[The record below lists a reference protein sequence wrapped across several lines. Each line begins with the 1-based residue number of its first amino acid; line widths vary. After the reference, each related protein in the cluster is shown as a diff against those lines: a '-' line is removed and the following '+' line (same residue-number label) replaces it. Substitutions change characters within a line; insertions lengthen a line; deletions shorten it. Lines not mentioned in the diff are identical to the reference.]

1 MQPPRPQYFNLQNA
15 YSSSRS
21 TLRIFR
27 AEAARQWQDAT
38 AACAASSSSSAALW
52 TPRCAVE
59 VQAHVVWLYLRFT
72 LSYRIG
78 RKRFFRKLCENAPR
92 GRGTDGGEQLQYP
105 ETGNR
110 VARVLCPAQDR
121 QHVRTHSGFTTGC
134 RSRALAGLMPRH
146 RRSAQHEYCVARA
159 DRACARL
166 VSAAARSPLR
176 LSCCPSR
183 RPRPARADRLRLYQS
198 RAFPDRTDP

>member
-1 MQPPRPQYFNLQNA
+1 M
-15 YSSSRS
+15 
-21 TLRIFR
+21 
-27 AEAARQWQDAT
+27 
-38 AACAASSSSSAALW
+38 
-52 TPRCAVE
+52 PRCAVE

-121 QHVRTHSGFTTGC
+121 QHV
-134 RSRALAGLMPRH
+134 LDMAGLEKSEAAIFDEGILRRPSSIS
-146 RRSAQHEYCVARA
+146 RRS
-159 DRACARL
+159 L
-166 VSAAARSPLR
+166 
-176 LSCCPSR
+176 
-183 RPRPARADRLRLYQS
+183 
-198 RAFPDRTDP
+198 

>member
-1 MQPPRPQYFNLQNA
+1 VATDNRIEMQLLKSARSPQRFLSMQPPRPQYFNLQNA

-59 VQAHVVWLYLRFT
+59 VQAHVLWLYLRFT
-72 LSYRIG
+72 LSNRIG

-110 VARVLCPAQDR
+110 VARVPEPE
-121 QHVRTHSGFTTGC
+121 TST
-134 RSRALAGLMPRH
+134 S
-146 RRSAQHEYCVARA
+146 S
-159 DRACARL
+159 
-166 VSAAARSPLR
+166 SRSP
-176 LSCCPSR
+176 SVIPVASV
-183 RPRPARADRLRLYQS
+183 S
-198 RAFPDRTDP
+198 